1 MNKKRL
7 DFIKIFF
14 IFVLPLILILR
25 IFYIQI
31 WKHNDLMPYVK
42 KQIYSKINVNIPRGD
57 IMDRNYKVLAT
68 SIEGASVYIY
78 SKEFLK
84 YSNSKSFNSDLK
96 LLSSLVNIPEN
107 EIIERCEKEKY
118 FCLIEELPLEEAN
131 QIKNIPGIEIRSFF
145 KRIYPQETLF
155 SYIIG
160 KLDKEGK
167 PYSGIEKEFDN
178 FLSAIKNKEL
188 TVYKSGSIRRT
199 SIRLTNL
206 NDILEFT
213 ENDKNYS
220 VILTI
225 DAKLQA
231 KLDKILKKYFSIFAP
246 TTLICIVQDPTNGEI
261 ISLNILPEIKTP
273 FINPAVNNVYEPGS
287 VFKVFPLAVFLE
299 EKVVSK
305 DLIFDCENGEFEYN
319 KIKIRDVKPHKFLN
333 VEDIIVYSSN
343 IGMSKMFLKF
353 SNPQKFF
360 NYINLFGF
368 GAPTGIEL
376 PLEAKGFVPDVGSK
390 TYSAITPLMVSFGQ
404 EISATPLQI
413 VNAYSMIANGG
424 ELLQPYIVK
433 SIVDPEGRIIYE
445 GKKKVIRKIV
455 SSETIKTIKEIL
467 YQTTKRGTARG
478 TYLENVK
485 ICAKTGT
492 AQKFDFELKKYSP
505 TKYMMSCCGFFPMEE
520 PKFVVGVFV
529 DEPKK
534 GSLASE
540 VAVPIFKEVV
550 LEILNYS
557 NGGIKYAKK
566 D

>member
-78 SKEFLK
+78 PKEFLK

-433 SIVDPEGRIIYE
+433 SIVDPEGQIIYE

>member
-1 MNKKRL
+1 
-7 DFIKIFF
+7 
-14 IFVLPLILILR
+14 
-25 IFYIQI
+25 
-31 WKHNDLMPYVK
+31 
-42 KQIYSKINVNIPRGD
+42 
-57 IMDRNYKVLAT
+57 
-68 SIEGASVYIY
+68 
-78 SKEFLK
+78 
-84 YSNSKSFNSDLK
+84 
-96 LLSSLVNIPEN
+96 
-107 EIIERCEKEKY
+107 
-118 FCLIEELPLEEAN
+118 
-131 QIKNIPGIEIRSFF
+131 
-145 KRIYPQETLF
+145 
-155 SYIIG
+155 
-160 KLDKEGK
+160 
-167 PYSGIEKEFDN
+167 
-178 FLSAIKNKEL
+178 
-188 TVYKSGSIRRT
+188 
-199 SIRLTNL
+199 LTNL
-206 NDILEFT
+206 NDVVELVEK
-213 ENDKNYS
+213 DKNYS
-220 VILTI
+220 VVLTI
-225 DAKLQA
+225 DAKLQS
-231 KLDKILKKYFSIFAP
+231 KLDKILKKYFSIFLP

-261 ISLNILPEIKTP
+261 ISLNILPETKTP

-287 VFKVFPLAVFLE
+287 VFKVFPLAIFLE

-433 SIVDPEGRIIYE
+433 SIVDPEGQIIYE

-455 SSETIKTIKEIL
+455 SPETIKTIKEIL